1 MKKILTAFL
10 IILSVLSFAQEGIK
24 FETSDFKTILA
35 KAKKENKL
43 IFLDAYTT
51 WCGPCKL
58 MAKNIFTLKS
68 VGDHYNANFV
78 NAKIDME
85 KGEGIDIAKKYDVK
99 VFPTYLFIDGNGE
112 LVHRTVGYVPRKN
125 LYNLQ
130 KMPVILQKELLH

>member
-1 MKKILTAFL
+1 
-10 IILSVLSFAQEGIK
+10 
-24 FETSDFKTILA
+24 
-35 KAKKENKL
+35 
-43 IFLDAYTT
+43 
-51 WCGPCKL
+51 

>member
-1 MKKILTAFL
+1 MFAKIIYTLIFL
-10 IILSVLSFAQEGIK
+10 VSISFNAQNKDGIQFQAK
-24 FETSDFKTILA
+24 SLEEAQKLA
-35 KAKKENKL
+35 QQENKL
-43 IFLDAYTT
+43 IFIDLYTT

-99 VFPTYLFIDGNGE
+99 VFPTYLFIDGNGDA
-112 LVHRTVGYVPRKN
+112 G
-125 LYNLQ
+125 
-130 KMPVILQKELLH
+130 